1 MICRRFNYSRLE
13 GNRIFEEGN
22 TDKAIEL
29 YTKAIAK
36 AGANNPCH
44 KLFNNRFV
52 NDNSKVG

>member
-52 NDNSKVG
+52 NDNSK